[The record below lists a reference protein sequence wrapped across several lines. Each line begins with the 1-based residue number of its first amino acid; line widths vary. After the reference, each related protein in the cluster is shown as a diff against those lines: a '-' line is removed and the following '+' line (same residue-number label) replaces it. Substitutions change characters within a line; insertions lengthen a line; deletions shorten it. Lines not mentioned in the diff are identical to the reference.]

1 MAAGYNTLA
10 PNIIRW
16 NVEGAIEKG
25 FLTVSGGGQT
35 RTVSINKS
43 GCNLTG
49 CFRPPNVDKETYVDS
64 QMVEIGYEGSNV
76 FSVAVPAGATRW
88 CITADPDVYRFQE
101 VIMGQ
106 GAGSFG
112 GMYLP
117 QLALQLIW
125 YDGTNWYNTPVNQ
138 LNEVSHS
145 GNVKTQYYREWERGE
160 LEYGTH
166 DIPTFDSCGIS
177 SISAPMI
184 ISPDYGYYTGFT
196 YTPLHVSIHGAPFFP
211 NRDDAVT
218 YAQTGIDPT
227 QQPDPSFGP
236 TSEPEGYEGYIAPVG
251 GDDIGLPTT
260 PPTALASGLLNL
272 YKIEA
277 GALQQLGSELFPAIS
292 WPAPGQDL
300 LQWIGELITKLSDS
314 IWNKDLI
321 DYIISIHLVPCQLS
335 NTSLENIKVGPR
347 TMTGILGRPQSSE
360 YVDIDFG
367 SVNVDNVY
375 KNFGDYLTNVR
386 LFLPFY
392 GFVPVNIQ
400 DCMGGSISVK
410 YRFNVIDGSFMAYV
424 SVTSNKSHKNNSLIG
439 QYGGSAVIHL
449 PLTGSNYA
457 NMFSNVIG
465 SGAGM
470 AAGVATGSIGLAATS
485 AVNLASS
492 MGGGGGREGNNSY
505 NASSAIMS
513 RRKPFLSVERVV
525 SSFSTAYIDEKGIP
539 SNIEYVLGNCQGFT
553 KVMDPIMDGLIGA
566 TDKDVEELRRLL
578 KDGVY
583 F

>member
-1 MAAGYNTLA
+1 MAAEYNTLA
-10 PNIIRW
+10 PNVIRW

-43 GCNLTG
+43 GCNLMG
-49 CFRPPNVDKETYVDS
+49 YFKPDNVDLALLRGWN
-64 QMVEIGYEGSNV
+64 VEVGYDGSNM
-76 FSVAVPAGATRW
+76 FAVEVPQNAVRW
-88 CITADPDVYRFQE
+88 CVTSTPTICRFQE
-101 VIMGQ
+101 VTLGM
-106 GAGSFG
+106 GAGGFG

-117 QLALQLIW
+117 QLAFDLLW
-125 YDGTNWYNTPVNQ
+125 YDGTNWYSTYTGDLPV
-138 LNEVSHS
+138 VSHYGS
-145 GNVKTQYYREWERGE
+145 VKQMYFGDWLDGE
-160 LEYGTH
+160 PEVASIAIQG
-166 DIPTFDSCGIS
+166 FDDARIS
-177 SISAPMI
+177 KWAAPLVTN
-184 ISPDYGYYTGFT
+184 PDYGYYSGLI
-196 YTPLHVSIHGAPFFP
+196 YSPLHVSIHGAPFIA
-211 NRDDAVT
+211 NRDQAVT
-218 YAQTGIDPT
+218 YVTTGVDPT
-227 QQPDPSFGP
+227 QQPDPDFGP
-236 TSEPEGYEGYIAPVG
+236 PSEPEGYDGYVAPVG

-260 PPTALASGLLNL
+260 PPSALASGLLNL

-277 GALQQLGSELFPAIS
+277 GALQQLGSELFPSIN
-292 WPAPGQDL
+292 WPSPGQDI
-300 LQWIGELITKLSDS
+300 LQWIGELIKKFSDS
-314 IWNKDLI
+314 VWNKDLI
-321 DYIISIHLVPCQLS
+321 DYIISIHLVPCELS
-335 NTSLENIKVGPR
+335 NTSLTDIKVGPR
-347 TMTGILGRPQSSE
+347 TMSGILGRPQSSE

-400 DCMGGSISVK
+400 DCMGGSIAVK

-470 AAGVATGSIGLAATS
+470 AAGIATGSVGLAATS

-578 KDGVY
+578 KEGVY